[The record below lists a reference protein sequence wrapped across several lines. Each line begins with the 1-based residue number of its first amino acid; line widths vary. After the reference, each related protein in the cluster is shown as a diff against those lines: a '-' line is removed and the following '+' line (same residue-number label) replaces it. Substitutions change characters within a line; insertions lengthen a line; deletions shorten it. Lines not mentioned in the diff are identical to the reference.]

1 MKSFVYQLPTV
12 MGAIAAML
20 VTLVSVVNETPPVNC
35 LVKTVAA
42 FTVFAG
48 LGMILRYIFLSV
60 EEERERNESLQAASA
75 SLEIA
80 PGTPV
85 SEVLEED
92 EISAPET
99 EESTAA

>member
-12 MGAIAAML
+12 MGTIAAML
-20 VTLVSVVNETPPVNC
+20 VTLMSVVNETSPGTC

-48 LGMILRYIFLSV
+48 FGMILRYVFLSLD
-60 EEERERNESLQAASA
+60 EERERNTNHQSDSTF
-75 SLEIA
+75 SSIP

-85 SEVLEED
+85 SEALGED
-92 EISAPET
+92 ENRSPEA